1 MSFPGKVWRSRWR
14 LRLAVLGCG
23 LLAGCAGGARLD
35 PDMVSGENLQNLA
48 IVGAGEQLIGPSL
61 RDWTLF
67 GLAYLIYD
75 PLAPNWEIEETRLSE
90 DRFYL
95 QLRMKRYFTGGEGE
109 AKRIFQRRAAQLQR
123 ELGYSAYRI
132 LDYAEGIDSQTL
144 AARRFGEGSIQL
156 VRR

>member
-1 MSFPGKVWRSRWR
+1 MNFPGKTWRCRRR
-14 LRLAVLGCG
+14 LLPALLSSG
-23 LLAGCAGGARLD
+23 LLAACAGGPRLD
-35 PDMVSGENLQNLA
+35 AEAVSGENIQNLA

-61 RDWTLF
+61 KDWTLF

-123 ELGYSAYRI
+123 ELGYFAFRI
-132 LDYAEGIDSQTL
+132 LDYSEGIDSQTL